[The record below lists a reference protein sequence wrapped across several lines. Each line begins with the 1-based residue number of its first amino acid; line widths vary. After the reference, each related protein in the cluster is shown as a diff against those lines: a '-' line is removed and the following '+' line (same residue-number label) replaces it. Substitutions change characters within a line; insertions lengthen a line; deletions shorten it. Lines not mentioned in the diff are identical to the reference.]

1 MKNYIT
7 WYVHVRTYIHVL
19 YNLLHE
25 MQSFIGKE
33 LEGGG
38 GGGGGRGA
46 GIDIS
51 PTLAISNKL
60 VDLEH
65 SDKFSRNGK
74 RDWEC
79 RLH

>member
-7 WYVHVRTYIHVL
+7 WYVHVRTYIRM

-38 GGGGGRGA
+38 GGGEEGGPGS
-46 GIDIS
+46 IF
-51 PTLAISNKL
+51 PQPWL
-60 VDLEH
+60 
-65 SDKFSRNGK
+65 
-74 RDWEC
+74 
-79 RLH
+79 